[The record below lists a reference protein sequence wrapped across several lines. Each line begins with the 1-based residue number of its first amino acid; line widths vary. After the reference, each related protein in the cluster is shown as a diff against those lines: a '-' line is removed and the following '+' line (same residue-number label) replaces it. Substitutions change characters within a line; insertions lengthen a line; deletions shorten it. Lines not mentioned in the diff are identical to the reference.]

1 MSTRIPR
8 ASALAAAA
16 LVAAA
21 LPAAAQSL
29 ASRVAAAADGT
40 VRMSFAAHPGICGN
54 GENMI
59 NRRQGRS
66 SEWESDCEEGPAR
79 IALDVRDHRVVGMR
93 TYVGGH
99 WKADGAGVTD
109 LGTVRAADAA
119 GYLLSLARSDDDVAK
134 RAVFAATLADSATV
148 WPELLEIARD
158 GSRPSGVRKQA
169 TFWVGQ
175 EAAEAATRGLD
186 ELARDDDVDVEV
198 RKQAIFALSQ
208 RPRDEGVPALIAIA
222 RRNGDPRLR
231 RQALF
236 WLGQSGDPRALAL
249 FEELLLKR

>member
-1 MSTRIPR
+1 MSPRTLR

-16 LVAAA
+16 VLAAA
-21 LPAAAQSL
+21 LPAAAQTL

-40 VRMSFAAHPGICGN
+40 VRLSFAARPGICGN
-54 GENMI
+54 GENTF
-59 NRRQGRS
+59 NRRWSRS
-66 SEWESDCEEGPAR
+66 GEWEGDCEGGPVR
-79 IALDVRDHRVVGMR
+79 IALDVRDHRVVAMR
-93 TYVGGH
+93 SYVGGH
-99 WKADGAGVTD
+99 WRPAGEGVTD
-109 LGTVRAADAA
+109 LGTVRAAEAA
-119 GYLLSLARSDDDVAK
+119 GYLLSLARSDSDAAK
-134 RAVFAATLADSATV
+134 RAVFAATLADSARV
-148 WPELLEIARD
+148 WPDLLAIARD
-158 GSRPSGVRKQA
+158 RSRPQEVRKQA

-222 RRNGDPRLR
+222 RQNGDPRLR

-249 FEELLLKR
+249 FEELLVRR